1 MNIEFKEIENILN
14 IVRAR
19 IDAHYKFKKEYNRQL
34 ALDFSLFQF
43 FSVGENKISQVLA
56 YFLDIY
62 QNHGQGDIFLA
73 EFLKAFTG
81 KEIEIKQ
88 LANVCEKI
96 ITNKRRLDVY
106 IELKDLTIGIENKI
120 WADDQKNQLKDY
132 SEYLQKNTNGNY
144 ILFYLNPYGTEP
156 KLKSID
162 KKLSQKLYA
171 ENKLKVISYKQD
183 LIPLINRWLINCEA
197 DNVSYFLKEF
207 KKYLEVKFLGKNT
220 LNMSKELREIIYKN
234 EKEVY
239 HLVNEY
245 KNIESEIL
253 AKLNAV
259 GKELDKLNP
268 TVDEDIAISKSGLFN
283 WEGSRVYKYSISKG
297 SNKIWVQL
305 VKEEIYLY
313 SNYYLQEGTDIIFNE
328 ILLDLGINEHKKID
342 YKQSK
347 SDLINI
353 FFEQVKVANESFRE
367 YDKRM
372 STEEKPVENNV

>member
-1 MNIEFKEIENILN
+1 MKTEFKEIESILN
-14 IVRAR
+14 IVKSR

-56 YFLDIY
+56 YFLDVN
-62 QNHGQGDIFLA
+62 QNHGQGDLFLS
-73 EFLKAFTG
+73 EFLKVFTD

-88 LANVCEKI
+88 IANVCEKI

-106 IELKDLTIGIENKI
+106 IKLKELTIGIENKV
-120 WADDQKNQLKDY
+120 WADDQINQLKDY
-132 SEYLQKNTNGNY
+132 SEYLEKNTNGNY
-144 ILFYLNPYGTEP
+144 VLFYLNPYGIAP

-162 KKLSQKLYA
+162 EKLSHKLYE
-171 ENKLKVISYKQD
+171 ENKLKVIGYKQD
-183 LIPLINRWLINCEA
+183 LIPLINTWLINCEA

-234 EKEVY
+234 EREIQ

-245 KNIESEIL
+245 KSIESEVL

-268 TVDEDIAISKSGLFN
+268 IVDENIAISKSGLFN
-283 WEGSRVYKYSISKG
+283 WEGSRVYKYSVSKG
-297 SNKIWVQL
+297 NNKIWVQL
-305 VKEEIYLY
+305 VKEEIHLY
-313 SNYYLQEGTDIIFNE
+313 SNYYLQEGTDVIFNE
-328 ILLDLGINEHKKID
+328 ILSDLGINNHKKID

-347 SDLINI
+347 SDLKNV
-353 FFEQVKVANESFRE
+353 FLEQVKIANQSFRE
-367 YDKRM
+367 YDKRIG
-372 STEEKPVENNV
+372 TE